1 MGYIKTL
8 NTGYTIGDLKEF
20 SQYISQF
27 LFFFFANI
35 FQKVGVFQKVIN
47 WGNWLSYILD
57 RFYFFTDRFG
67 FFKIFVFSQSVH
79 FFFQTSFNFFDFV
92 RTGITKT
99 YLAI

>member
-57 RFYFFTDRFG
+57 RFYFWSLSFSCRSLIFSISFG
-67 FFKIFVFSQSVH
+67 QGLQRPIWLYKQALFPI
-79 FFFQTSFNFFDFV
+79 
-92 RTGITKT
+92 
-99 YLAI
+99 LCWE